1 MGKLFYHFCK
11 NYVNIGL
18 YFFFKKI
25 KVVGKENILEKGAVL
40 FVANHQNAL
49 LDALLIATRIQRET
63 HFVARA
69 DVFKR
74 PFIKKLLALF
84 YMMPIYRIGDGR
96 QMMSKNDEIF
106 ENCKQILLNEGGL
119 MIFPEG
125 NHNLQRRL
133 RPLSKGFTRIVFSA
147 LDERPT
153 LKLKIVPV
161 GINYTHH
168 QSYRGSVSLYFGEPI
183 EAADYINKDF
193 NIASLQLKEATAAGL
208 KKLTTHVEGDTPYE
222 EQIES
227 LEATNPDYLNP
238 FDTNLRLK
246 NVKKQS
252 DSSFG
257 VHERNP
263 LLHET
268 KKRLS
273 QSFYSFVMMIFKLP
287 ILINNLLPLAVWRW
301 VKKKVEDPVMVAS
314 IKFGIGITV
323 FPIFYLLQSAV
334 ILLFFG
340 EWMGVGYLLL
350 SVISLPLVKGAAD

>member
-18 YFFFKKI
+18 FFFFKKI

-49 LDALLIATRIQRET
+49 IDALLIATRIQRET

-168 QSYRGSVSLYFGEPI
+168 QSYRGNVSLYFGEPI
-183 EAADYINKDF
+183 EAAEYINKDF
-193 NIASLQLKEATAAGL
+193 NIASLQLKEATAEGL
-208 KKLTTHVEGDTPYE
+208 KKLITHAEGNAPYE

-238 FDTNLRLK
+238 FDTNIRLK
-246 NVKKQS
+246 NLEKQ
-252 DSSFG
+252 
-257 VHERNP
+257 EINLKIR
-263 LLHET
+263 T
-268 KKRLS
+268 KKEFLR
-273 QSFYSFVMMIFKLP
+273 SFYSFIMMILKLP
-287 ILINNLLPLAVWRW
+287 ILINNILPLAVWGW

-314 IKFGIGITV
+314 IKFSIGITV

-334 ILLFFG
+334 IVLFFG
-340 EWMGVGYLLL
+340 EWIGVGYLLL
-350 SVISLPLVKGAAD
+350 SVISLPLVKGTAD